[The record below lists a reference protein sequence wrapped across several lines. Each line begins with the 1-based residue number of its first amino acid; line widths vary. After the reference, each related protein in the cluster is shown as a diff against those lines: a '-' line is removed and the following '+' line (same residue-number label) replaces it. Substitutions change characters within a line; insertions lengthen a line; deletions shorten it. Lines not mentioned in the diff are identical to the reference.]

1 MGNPCF
7 FSLSNASR
15 MKCNF
20 GHGLRPH
27 GCAMVLRHGIEQQQR
42 GRQQGPH
49 GLFRLPRISRLHFRN
64 TYRRERERW
73 IDTIDRQ
80 TERVEGRRETDVEQR
95 SSLPSVLRSVGRG
108 SCCLSCLI
116 ASFPCLVPFLFHQT
130 DCIQCIVVLKY
141 WDVPLELPVAVVFL

>member
-15 MKCNF
+15 MKCYF

-42 GRQQGPH
+42 GSKGQGPH

-80 TERVEGRRETDVEQR
+80 RGWKEGRRETDVEQR
-95 SSLPSVLRSVGRG
+95 SSLPSVLRSVRRSRLMLMLPLLMSHRLFPLPRPALISPNRLHCHSKILGR
-108 SCCLSCLI
+108 
-116 ASFPCLVPFLFHQT
+116 AP
-130 DCIQCIVVLKY
+130 
-141 WDVPLELPVAVVFL
+141 